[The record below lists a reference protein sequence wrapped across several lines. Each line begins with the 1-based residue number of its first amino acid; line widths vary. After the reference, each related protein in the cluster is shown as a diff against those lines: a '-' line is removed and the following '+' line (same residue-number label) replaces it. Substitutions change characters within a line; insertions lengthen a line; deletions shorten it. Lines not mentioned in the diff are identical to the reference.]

1 MFKYAKFIVCGEI
14 LFWYYYTIFGKKIK
28 CGEVKKMPKKKDTN
42 KKGPLIS
49 LLINS
54 AYYFIESV
62 YILHDN
68 NQFRLIVLHKGM
80 VLKDTSYK
88 TARDARIAFQK
99 QFKSK
104 SWKKGVKA
112 QWTVF
117 YNPDQKWIEG
127 KAA

>member
-1 MFKYAKFIVCGEI
+1 MSN
-14 LFWYYYTIFGKKIK
+14 KKNA
-28 CGEVKKMPKKKDTN
+28 D

-54 AYYFIESV
+54 AYYFIDCV
-62 YILHDN
+62 YILHNN
-68 NQFRLIVLHKGM
+68 NQFRLIVLHKGT
-80 VLKDTSYK
+80 VLKDSYYR

-99 QFKSK
+99 QFKRK
-104 SWKKGVKA
+104 SWKEGVKA

-117 YNPDQKWIEG
+117 YNPDKKWIEG